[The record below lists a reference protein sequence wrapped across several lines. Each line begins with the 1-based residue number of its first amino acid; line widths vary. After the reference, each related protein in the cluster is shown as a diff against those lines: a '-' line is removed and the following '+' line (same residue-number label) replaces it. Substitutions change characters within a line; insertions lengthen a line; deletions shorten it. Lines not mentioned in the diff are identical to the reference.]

1 MELLISNISLQ
12 MVSYFQRQT
21 RVILEKWN
29 SKRTREK
36 LTRSGNIHVND
47 IYDITVWDRQ
57 LDADAKSFITASIMA
72 GGNEFA
78 LLTSKEL
85 EVDEELV
92 AAGVIAG
99 LLRVREVNR
108 TTRTQVEAIIQEGI
122 SRGKTVEAIA
132 EDIRSV
138 FDTAIKSRAKLVA
151 ANVVSFGLNEGQ
163 MIEASKAGYKYKVWI
178 SRQDEK
184 VRENH
189 THADGQA
196 RPLYDPFIVGSNL
209 MMHPGDLT
217 APLQE
222 TANCRCTMV
231 FTNNPNPRA
240 LAEFGVDP
248 DELERLRDAS
258 VIARLIRGEIV

>member
-12 MVSYFQRQT
+12 MVSYFQRQR

-36 LTRSGNIHVND
+36 LNKSGSVQVND

-57 LDADAKSFITASIMA
+57 LNADAKSFITAAIMA

-78 LLTSKEL
+78 LLSSKEL
-85 EVDEELV
+85 EIDEDLV

-99 LLRVREVNR
+99 LVRIAQVNR
-108 TTRTQVEAIIQEGI
+108 TTRSQIQAIIQEGI
-122 SRGKTVEAIA
+122 SRGKTVEAIS

-138 FDTAIKSRAKLVA
+138 FDKAIKSRARLVA
-151 ANVVSFGLNEGQ
+151 ANVVSFGVNEGQ
-163 MIEASKAGYKYKVWI
+163 MIEAAKSGYSYKVWI
-178 SRQDEK
+178 SSQDEK

-189 THADGQA
+189 NHADGQA

-248 DELERLRDAS
+248 EELERLRDAS